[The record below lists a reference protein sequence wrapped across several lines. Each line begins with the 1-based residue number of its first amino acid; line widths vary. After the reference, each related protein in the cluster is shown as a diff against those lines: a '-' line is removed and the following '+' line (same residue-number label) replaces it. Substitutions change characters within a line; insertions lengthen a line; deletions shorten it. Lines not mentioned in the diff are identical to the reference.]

1 MGDVKF
7 FNILPFWLVILESD
21 FRALLEWRPYMSR
34 KGPKVGLGMLDF
46 VEDISMNVVHAGTL
60 G

>member
-7 FNILPFWLVILESD
+7 FHILPFWLVILESD

-34 KGPKVGLGMLDF
+34 KGLKLGLGMLDF
-46 VEDISMNVVHAGTL
+46 VEDIFIGVKSH
-60 G
+60 